1 MLCKF
6 FPYGDTCMEN
16 MQDGLRGQ
24 VQPIIGHKVLVRH
37 PGTHMKSRRG
47 LNSLRGCLTYEV
59 LKSLCLP
66 DDSHA
71 PD

>member
-1 MLCKF
+1 MFGRYNRVGGSMDMLCKF

-37 PGTHMKSRRG
+37 PGTH
-47 LNSLRGCLTYEV
+47 EE
-59 LKSLCLP
+59 
-66 DDSHA
+66 
-71 PD
+71 